1 MTEVDIEFGFGGVK
15 CRDNIYADASRSQ
28 ESDTTWEKRRRAFRF
43 EREGLD
49 RATLI
54 ARANAVIQSLDRTEV
69 LEGQSK
75 NSSLYLV
82 TALKENI
89 AAEGKKTSKFRYRC
103 RLIEDDFVCTENR
116 EQLQV
121 VIVNDG
127 IRDQA
132 SKSVGGSKHSRL
144 AQFDVFVA
152 ARAAQARADLNR
164 NQVLFTWAPLRKY
177 KLGGDV
183 ETAVTALLG
192 TLRNQFL
199 ADKTVPDPTPSAFV
213 IRW

>member
-1 MTEVDIEFGFGGVK
+1 MSTEVDIEFGFEGVM

-28 ESDTTWEKRRRAFRF
+28 ESDTTWEKKRRAFRF

-54 ARANAVIQSLDRTEV
+54 ARANAVIQSLDCTEV

-75 NSSLYLV
+75 NSSLYPV

-103 RLIEDDFVCTENR
+103 RLIEDDFLCTENR

-164 NQVLFTWAPLRKY
+164 NQVLFPGLHCASTNL
-177 KLGGDV
+177 D
-183 ETAVTALLG
+183 AVTALLG